1 VAERDIPVTSRIQS
15 WFRARNA
22 KNEQWRR
29 DVQAMHINGVRQ
41 LADLSDAE
49 LIANDPNIPGAR
61 HQMEMERRLKV
72 AIEDLTA
79 ETILGRK
86 VATWVAAI
94 IAALT
99 AVLVALTVVLA
110 VRG

>member
-1 VAERDIPVTSRIQS
+1 MTSRIQS
-15 WFRARNA
+15 WLRARDA

-29 DVQAMHINGVRQ
+29 DVQAMHVDGVRQ

-61 HQMEMERRLKV
+61 HQMEMQRRLKV
-72 AIEDLTA
+72 AIEALTV
-79 ETILGRK
+79 ETVLGRK
-86 VATWVAAI
+86 AANR
-94 IAALT
+94 AAVMIVGLT

-110 VRG
+110 VRS